1 LLSTCHLRLLKEINK
16 IIKMMPKLLILLII
30 TGAACSGYQDTQNL
44 LWNKNAFWIGDGSK
58 APEHDSLFYLD
69 DPAPVF
75 RKEFETEKEI
85 ISALLKITS
94 AGYYT
99 ATINGSRVGED
110 MFEPAWTDFSKRI
123 YFSEYDITSLLQSG
137 NNCLGVTLGNGFYNP
152 LPLRMWGRR
161 NLRNDIPVGRPVFI
175 AQLIIEYE
183 DGTSEEIVTD
193 ETWKFSHGPVLKNNV
208 FLGEVYDARRE
219 IPGWNKPGFDDRSW
233 DNAVIDDGPGGELQ
247 KTFFPPMQI
256 TQKVRPVQ
264 IYSCPSDPDNYIVD
278 MGINF
283 TGTYRIRISG
293 NTGDSITLR
302 LGERIYEDGT
312 LNPMTAVCGQI
323 KAPGMGG
330 PGAPDIAWQEDTY
343 IVGDSPNTWYS
354 PEFTYHVFRY
364 IEISGLELMP
374 QLTDIEGLFIHNNV
388 PNNNNFST
396 SSDLVN
402 SIQVVT
408 ERTFLAN
415 LINVQADC
423 PAREKFGYGGDLNAT
438 SEAYIYNFDMQSFYR
453 KTVYDWVDAMND
465 SVFVDTAPYVG
476 IRYCGISWESA
487 FLLTQ
492 YYLYLYYNDTG
503 IVEELYD
510 FNNEWMNKVAR
521 IHPEKI
527 VDKGLSDHESLQ
539 PVPVQLIGTT
549 HYLKSAEIMQKFATL
564 MGDNENEEKY
574 GRLASEL
581 KELVKAEFWD
591 KPVEGPVNR
600 QTLFATLLYYDIVP
614 ENEIDAARDSLLSAV
629 INGPS
634 GHFNTGIF
642 GTKYILDALS
652 AAGSANLVYE
662 IVNSRTFPGW
672 GHMIDMGAT
681 TLWETWKESDNV
693 YSNCHPMFGS
703 VTEWF
708 YKWLGG
714 ISPDSQNPGFKKF
727 YLAPATPRGLEHVN
741 SSYQSPFGTIVSN
754 WKMEGPGWY
763 RYEMEI
769 PPGSKAQVRL
779 QVDSSQKIN
788 IEKISDNRID
798 EVLAIG
804 LQSGNFELDEG
815 QYIITVKDSPSD
827 QALYE

>member
-1 LLSTCHLRLLKEINK
+1 MKRLSVFLLVIA
-16 IIKMMPKLLILLII
+16 
-30 TGAACSGYQDTQNL
+30 AACSGHQDNQGLSGYTDAL
-44 LWNKNAFWIGDGSK
+44 WIGDGSE

-69 DPAPVF
+69 DPSPVF
-75 RKEFETEKEI
+75 RKEFQTEKEI
-85 ISALLKITS
+85 SSAVLNITA

-161 NLRNDIPVGRPVFI
+161 NLRNDLKVGRPVFI
-175 AQLIIEYE
+175 AQLIVEYE
-183 DGTSEEIVTD
+183 DGTTEEIVTD

-219 IPGWNKPGFDDRSW
+219 IPGWNKPGFDDRHW
-233 DNAVIDDGPGGELQ
+233 ENAVLSQEPGGELQ
-247 KTFFPPMQI
+247 KTFFPPMQV
-256 TQKVRPVQ
+256 TQKIRPVK
-264 IYSCPSDPDNYIVD
+264 IYTCPSDPANYIVD

-323 KAPGMGG
+323 KAPGVGG

-343 IVGDSPNTWYS
+343 IVGDNTNTWYS
-354 PEFTYHVFRY
+354 PEYTYHVFRY
-364 IEISGLELMP
+364 MEISGLEEMP
-374 QLTDIEGLFIHNNV
+374 QVSDIEGLFIHNNV
-388 PNNNNFST
+388 TDDNHFS
-396 SSDLVN
+396 SSADLIN
-402 SIQVVT
+402 SIQEMT

-415 LINVQADC
+415 LISVQADC

-438 SEAYIYNFDMQSFYR
+438 SEAYIYNYDMQSFYR
-453 KTVYDWVDAMND
+453 KTVYDWIDAMND

-487 FLLTQ
+487 FILTQ

-503 IVEELYD
+503 IIEELYD
-510 FNNEWMNKVAR
+510 LNNEWMDKVAR
-521 IHPEKI
+521 IHPDKI
-527 VDKGLSDHESLQ
+527 VDQGLSDHGSLE

-549 HYLKSAEIMQKFATL
+549 HYLKSARIMQIFASV
-564 MGDNENEEKY
+564 MGDKENEEKY
-574 GRLASEL
+574 SRLAGEL
-581 KELVKAEFWD
+581 KDMVKARFWD
-591 KPVEGPVNR
+591 KPVDGPVNR

-614 ENEIDAARDSLLSAV
+614 EIEIPAARDSLLTAV
-629 INGPS
+629 RNGPS

-642 GTKYILDALS
+642 GTKYILDVLS
-652 AAGSANLVYE
+652 RHGLTSEVYD
-662 IVNSRTFPGW
+662 IVNSRTYPGW
-672 GHMIDMGAT
+672 GHMIDNGAT
-681 TLWETWKESDNV
+681 TIWETWQESENT
-693 YSNCHPMFGS
+693 YSNNHPMFGS

-714 ISPDSQNPGFKKF
+714 ISPDLQNPGFKKF

-754 WKMEGPGWY
+754 WEKEGPGWY

-769 PPGSKAQVRL
+769 PPGSRAHVRL

-788 IEKISDNRID
+788 IEKIYDNRTD
-798 EVLAIG
+798 EELVRG
-804 LQSGNFELDEG
+804 LQSGIFELDEG
-815 QYIITVKDSPSD
+815 QYIITVKDSLSATGWTGVD
-827 QALYE
+827 

>member
-1 LLSTCHLRLLKEINK
+1 MKRLFIFLLVIA
-16 IIKMMPKLLILLII
+16 
-30 TGAACSGYQDTQNL
+30 AACSGHQDNQGLSGYTDAL
-44 LWNKNAFWIGDGSK
+44 WIGDGSK

-75 RKEFETEKEI
+75 RKEFNAEKEI
-85 ISALLKITS
+85 SSAVLNITA

-161 NLRNDIPVGRPVFI
+161 NLRNDLKVGRPVFI
-175 AQLIIEYE
+175 AQLIVEYE
-183 DGTSEEIVTD
+183 DGTTEEIVTD
-193 ETWKFSHGPVLKNNV
+193 ETWRFSHGPVLKNNV

-219 IPGWNKPGFDDRSW
+219 IPGWNKPGFDDRQW
-233 DNAVIDDGPGGELQ
+233 ENAVLSQEPGGELQ
-247 KTFFPPMQI
+247 KTFFPPMQV
-256 TQKVRPVQ
+256 TQKIRPVQ
-264 IYSCPSDPDNYIVD
+264 IYTCPSDPANYIVD

-283 TGTYRIRISG
+283 TGTYRIKISG

-323 KAPGMGG
+323 KAPGVGG

-343 IVGDSPNTWYS
+343 IVGDNTETWYS
-354 PEFTYHVFRY
+354 PEYTYHVFRY
-364 IEISGLELMP
+364 MEISGLEEMP
-374 QLTDIEGLFIHNNV
+374 QVSDIEGLFIHNNV
-388 PNNNNFST
+388 TDDNHFS
-396 SSDLVN
+396 SSADLIN
-402 SIQVVT
+402 SIQEMT

-415 LINVQADC
+415 LISVQADC

-438 SEAYIYNFDMQSFYR
+438 SEAYIYNYDMQSLYR

-487 FLLTQ
+487 FILTQ

-503 IVEELYD
+503 IIEELYD
-510 FNNEWMNKVAR
+510 LNNKWMDKVAR
-521 IHPEKI
+521 IHPDKI
-527 VDKGLSDHESLQ
+527 VDQGLSDHGSLQ

-549 HYLKSAEIMQKFATL
+549 HYLKSARIMQIFASV
-564 MGDNENEEKY
+564 MGDKENEEKY
-574 GRLASEL
+574 SRLAGEL
-581 KELVKAEFWD
+581 KDMVKARFWD
-591 KPVEGPVNR
+591 KPVDGPVNR
-600 QTLFATLLYYDIVP
+600 QTLLATLLYYDIVP
-614 ENEIDAARDSLLSAV
+614 ENEIPAARDSLLTAV
-629 INGPS
+629 RNGPS

-642 GTKYILDALS
+642 GTKYILDVLS
-652 AAGSANLVYE
+652 RHGLASEVYD
-662 IVNSRTFPGW
+662 IVNSRTYPGW
-672 GHMIDMGAT
+672 GHMIDNGAT
-681 TLWETWKESDNV
+681 TIWETWQESENT
-693 YSNCHPMFGS
+693 YSNNHPMLGS

-714 ISPDSQNPGFKKF
+714 ISPDLQNPGFKKF
-727 YLAPATPRGLEHVN
+727 YLAPAIPRTLDHVN

-754 WKMEGPGWY
+754 WKKEGPGWY

-769 PPGSKAQVRL
+769 PSGSSAYVRL

-788 IEKISDNRID
+788 IEKISDNRTD
-798 EVLAIG
+798 EELVTG
-804 LQSGNFELDEG
+804 LQSGVFELDEG
-815 QYIITVKDSPSD
+815 QYIITVKDSMSATGWTGVD
-827 QALYE
+827 